1 MLLKIC
7 KGGKTAFYGKIT
19 IMISTLLILL
29 ATILLFLFSVS
40 KFSSNIQKVAGE
52 KLKKILTKA
61 TLTPTRSTFVG
72 FFVNAVV
79 QSNTALTV
87 TLVGLVNA
95 GLVTFPGAL
104 GIVIGS
110 NVGNTLTSQLVAFNV
125 MAFAPIFI
133 VIGFMMKRFKG
144 PIHHYSGPVFY
155 FGLLFLSL
163 SYLQLLIAPYL
174 SRPEVMNAIASVDSL
189 YVSIMIGVIGAA
201 IFQSS
206 SAISVLAITLAAQGV
221 FNFDQAFGIVVGS
234 GIGTT
239 VTALIAS
246 FVMNT
251 ASQRTAFA
259 HLWFNVTSVMIT
271 ILLFAPVKN
280 IILSLDTS
288 LSQSIAN
295 AHLLISVIT
304 AIFLL
309 IIFKWYVKFI
319 EWIIPSKGFFHKSRS
334 ILEGKI

>member
-1 MLLKIC
+1 
-7 KGGKTAFYGKIT
+7 
-19 IMISTLLILL
+19 
-29 ATILLFLFSVS
+29 
-40 KFSSNIQKVAGE
+40 VASD
-52 KLKKILTKA
+52 KLKYYLTK
-61 TLTPTRSTFVG
+61 TTETPVRSTFTG
-72 FFVNAVV
+72 FIVNAIF
-79 QSNTALTV
+79 QSNTAITV

-110 NVGNTLTSQLVAFNV
+110 NVGNTLTSQLIAFNI
-125 MAFAPIFI
+125 MAFAPVFI
-133 VIGFMMKRFKG
+133 VIGFMMRRFKN
-144 PIHHYSGPVFY
+144 PIRHYSGPVFY

-163 SYLQLLIAPYL
+163 SYLQLLISPYL
-174 SRPEVMNAIASVDSL
+174 NNSGVLSFISQIDSVYLAIMVG
-189 YVSIMIGVIGAA
+189 IIGAG

-206 SAISVLAITLAAQGV
+206 TAISVLAITFAAQGV
-221 FNFDQAFGIVVGS
+221 LNFDQAFSIVVGS

-259 HLWFNVTSVMIT
+259 HLWFNVMSVIIT
-271 ILLFAPVKN
+271 IILFNPVKSF
-280 IILSLDTS
+280 ILSFNTG

-295 AHLLISVIT
+295 AHLLISIFT

-309 IIFKWYVKFI
+309 LTFKWYIRFI
-319 EWIIPSKGFFHKSRS
+319 ELIIPNKGFFHKSRV
-334 ILEGKI
+334 IIENKF

>member
-1 MLLKIC
+1 M
-7 KGGKTAFYGKIT
+7 FST
-19 IMISTLLILL
+19 ILIIL
-29 ATILLFLFSVS
+29 ATVLLFLFSVS
-40 KFSSNIQKVAGE
+40 KFSQNIERVASV
-52 KLKKILTKA
+52 KLKYYLTK
-61 TLTPTRSTFVG
+61 TTETPIRSTFTG
-72 FFVNAVV
+72 FIVNAIF
-79 QSNTALTV
+79 QSNTAITV

-110 NVGNTLTSQLVAFNV
+110 NVGNTLTSQLIAFNI
-125 MAFAPIFI
+125 MAFAPVFI
-133 VIGFMMKRFKG
+133 VIGFMMRRFKN
-144 PIHHYSGPVFY
+144 PIRHYSGPVFY

-163 SYLQLLIAPYL
+163 SYLQLLISPYL
-174 SRPEVMNAIASVDSL
+174 NNSGVLSFISQIDSVYLAIMVG
-189 YVSIMIGVIGAA
+189 IIGAG

-206 SAISVLAITLAAQGV
+206 TAISVLAITFAAQGV
-221 FNFDQAFGIVVGS
+221 LNFDQAFSIVVGS

-259 HLWFNVTSVMIT
+259 HLWFNVMSVIIT
-271 ILLFAPVKN
+271 IILFNPVKSF
-280 IILSLDTS
+280 ILSFNTG

-295 AHLLISVIT
+295 AHLLISIFT

-309 IIFKWYVKFI
+309 LTFKWYIRFI
-319 EWIIPSKGFFHKSRS
+319 ELIIPNKGFFHKSRV
-334 ILEGKI
+334 IIGNKF

>member
-1 MLLKIC
+1 M
-7 KGGKTAFYGKIT
+7 FST
-19 IMISTLLILL
+19 ILIIL
-29 ATILLFLFSVS
+29 ATVLLFLFSVS
-40 KFSSNIQKVAGE
+40 KFSQNIERVASV
-52 KLKKILTKA
+52 KLKYYLTK
-61 TLTPTRSTFVG
+61 TTETPIRSTFTG
-72 FFVNAVV
+72 FIVNAIF
-79 QSNTALTV
+79 QSNTAITV

-110 NVGNTLTSQLVAFNV
+110 NVGNTLTSQLIAFNI
-125 MAFAPIFI
+125 MAFAPVFI
-133 VIGFMMKRFKG
+133 VIGFMMRRFKN
-144 PIHHYSGPVFY
+144 PIRHYSGPVFY

-163 SYLQLLIAPYL
+163 SYLQLLISPYL
-174 SRPEVMNAIASVDSL
+174 NNSGVLSFISQIDSVYLAIMVG
-189 YVSIMIGVIGAA
+189 IIGAG

-206 SAISVLAITLAAQGV
+206 TAISVLAITFAAQGV
-221 FNFDQAFGIVVGS
+221 LNFDQAFSIVVGS

-259 HLWFNVTSVMIT
+259 HLWFNVMSVIIT
-271 ILLFAPVKN
+271 IILFNPVKSF
-280 IILSLDTS
+280 ILSFNTG

-295 AHLLISVIT
+295 AHLLISIFT

-309 IIFKWYVKFI
+309 LTFKWYIRFI
-319 EWIIPSKGFFHKSRS
+319 ELIIPNKGFFHKSRV
-334 ILEGKI
+334 IIENKF

>member
-1 MLLKIC
+1 
-7 KGGKTAFYGKIT
+7 
-19 IMISTLLILL
+19 MISTLLIIL

-40 KFSSNIQKVAGE
+40 KFSRNIETVAGE
-52 KLKKILTKA
+52 KMKYYLSKT
-61 TLTPTRSTFVG
+61 TETPARSTFTG
-72 FFVNAVV
+72 FITNAIF
-79 QSNTALTV
+79 QSNTAITV

-104 GIVIGS
+104 GIIIGS
-110 NVGNTLTSQLVAFNV
+110 NVGNTLTSQLIAFNI
-125 MAFAPIFI
+125 MAFAPVFI
-133 VIGFMMKRFKG
+133 VIGFLMKRLKN
-144 PIHHYSGPVFY
+144 PIKHYSGPVFY

-163 SYLQLLIAPYL
+163 SYLQLLISPYITNPGVL
-174 SRPEVMNAIASVDSL
+174 EFISGVDSL
-189 YVSIMIGVIGAA
+189 YIAILVGVIGAG

-206 SAISVLAITLAAQGV
+206 TAISVLAITFAAQGV
-221 FNFDQAFGIVVGS
+221 LNFDQAFGIVVGS

-259 HLWFNVTSVMIT
+259 HLWFNVMSVILT
-271 ILLFAPVKN
+271 ILLFNPVKG
-280 IILSLDTS
+280 IILSLNTS

-309 IIFKWYVKFI
+309 ITFKWYIKFI
-319 EWIIPSKGFFHKSRS
+319 ELIIPQKGFFHKSRA
-334 ILEGKI
+334 IINEKI